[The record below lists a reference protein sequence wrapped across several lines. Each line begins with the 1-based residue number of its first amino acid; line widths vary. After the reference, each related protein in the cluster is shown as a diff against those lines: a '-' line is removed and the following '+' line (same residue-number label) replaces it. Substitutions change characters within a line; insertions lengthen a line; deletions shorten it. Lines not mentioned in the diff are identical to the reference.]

1 MKNALT
7 IDLEDWYHPELVK
20 RHVPEDP
27 EPQIAESTH
36 RILGLLGRRRV
47 RATFFIL
54 GDVAR
59 RHPGLIRAI
68 RDEGHEIASHGMT
81 HAPLWDLD
89 YDGLDRELK
98 TFREVMAAVLGPEAS
113 IAGFRAP
120 TFSMDNRTRY
130 AMKCLVDNGYLYDTS
145 IFPVKN
151 YMYGVKGA
159 PCALYRPDLN
169 DLSRQDARSAILE
182 FPLTVFEWGR
192 VRIPVSGGFYLRA
205 FPYFILKL
213 LLRKIN
219 RMRPFVIYFH
229 PWEVYPET
237 QRVTGIGLKNYLI
250 TYYGVKN
257 ALGKIER
264 LLQDFEF
271 EPMNDVIQRATRAEY
286 ATGAGSGQR
295 LL

>member
-7 IDLEDWYHPELVK
+7 IDLEDWYHPELIK
-20 RHVPEDP
+20 RHVQGDP
-27 EPQIAESTH
+27 EPQVADATD
-36 RILGLLGRRRV
+36 RILRLLDRHRV

-59 RHPGLIRAI
+59 KHPDLIRAI
-68 RDEGHEIASHGMT
+68 HDEGHEIASHGMT

-98 TFREVMAAVLGPEAS
+98 SFNEVMAEVLGPEAS
-113 IAGFRAP
+113 ISGFRAP

-145 IFPVKN
+145 IFPAKN
-151 YMYGVKGA
+151 YMYGVKDA

-169 DLSRQDARSAILE
+169 DLSREDARSNILE

-192 VRIPVSGGFYLRA
+192 VRIPVSGGFYLRV
-205 FPYFILKL
+205 FPYPFLRS

-219 RMRPFVIYFH
+219 RTRPFVIYFH

-237 QRVTGIGLKNYLI
+237 PRVKGIGLKSHFI
-250 TYYGVKN
+250 TYYGAKK
-257 ALGKIER
+257 ALGKMER

-271 EPMNDVIQRATRAEY
+271 EPMIDVIQRATRAEY
-286 ATGAGSGQR
+286 ATGA
-295 LL
+295 